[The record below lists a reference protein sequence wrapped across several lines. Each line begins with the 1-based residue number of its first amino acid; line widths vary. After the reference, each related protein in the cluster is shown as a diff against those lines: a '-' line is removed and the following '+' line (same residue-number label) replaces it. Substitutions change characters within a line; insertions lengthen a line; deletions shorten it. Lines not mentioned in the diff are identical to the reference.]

1 MTALA
6 GSQSVANAGAFGM
19 AVLGPAPSP
28 HSLGIP
34 NPQQL
39 PIHDLV
45 PNSPNSPSLTGPLDA
60 RGRPGTLSSI
70 SSSPSSREQSSSLD
84 NSSSTVNHFG
94 GITIEVRETAD
105 VNSLMRDLRLQGLAT
120 RHRQG

>member
-1 MTALA
+1 MASAAPRVIANSGSFSLAEVGLVPSSLSHEMTD
-6 GSQSVANAGAFGM
+6 
-19 AVLGPAPSP
+19 PS
-28 HSLGIP
+28 
-34 NPQQL
+34 QL
-39 PIHDLV
+39 PIRPLV
-45 PNSPNSPSLTGPLDA
+45 PDPQNSPSLTGSVDS
-60 RGRPGTLSSI
+60 RGIPR
-70 SSSPSSREQSSSLD
+70 SSSFSSTSHSLEQSSSLD